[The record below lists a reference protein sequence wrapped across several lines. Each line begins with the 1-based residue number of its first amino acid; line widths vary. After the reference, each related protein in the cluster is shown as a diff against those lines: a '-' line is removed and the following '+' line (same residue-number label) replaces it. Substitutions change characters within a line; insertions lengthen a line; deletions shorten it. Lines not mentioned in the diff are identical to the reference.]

1 MQEAKV
7 LGRRTR
13 VERVRV
19 LDLTTLEQAT
29 VNLQLQWPHAAEA
42 LTNRLL

>member
-19 LDLTTLEQAT
+19 LDLTTQATT